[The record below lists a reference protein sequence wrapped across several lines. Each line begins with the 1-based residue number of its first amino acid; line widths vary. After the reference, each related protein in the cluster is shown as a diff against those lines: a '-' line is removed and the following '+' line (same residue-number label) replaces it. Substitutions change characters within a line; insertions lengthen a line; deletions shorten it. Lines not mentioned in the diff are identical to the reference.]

1 MVCGSSLRLT
11 GCQLTCD
18 VVHRPIG
25 AIMFGEMG
33 DRIVGRKNALV
44 FSIILITVPSVSM
57 GLLPTY
63 EMWGPI
69 APILL
74 VLLRMLQGLSVGG
87 QLAGSY
93 VISIEQSSAKTRGF
107 RGSVCDASSVCN
119 HTPFSHL
126 VIWFAHVHI
135 LPWVLCLSRPEGFCW
150 HPLSRQQFGGFY
162 RMKRSANG
170 DGVYP
175 FGSRCCLPHVYM

>member
-1 MVCGSSLRLT
+1 
-11 GCQLTCD
+11 
-18 VVHRPIG
+18 
-25 AIMFGEMG
+25 MFGEMG

-44 FSIILITVPSVSM
+44 FSIVLITVPSVSM

-107 RGSVCDASSVCN
+107 RGSVCDASSVRADIVEVVGP
-119 HTPFSHL
+119 TSQY
-126 VIWFAHVHI
+126 
-135 LPWVLCLSRPEGFCW
+135 
-150 HPLSRQQFGGFY
+150 PLSRRAQLTKLM
-162 RMKRSANG
+162 RLWL
-170 DGVYP
+170 
-175 FGSRCCLPHVYM
+175 C